1 MPKRKSPST
10 GPMSVQPIVH
20 DSIVATKLAMMPTV
34 GGQQRTPLSKS
45 QQLRADAVRSANAR
59 MMRRSS
65 LRKQREAQKR

>member
-20 DSIVATKLAMMPTV
+20 GSTVATTLAMMPTV

-45 QQLRADAVRSANAR
+45 QQVRADVVRTANAR
-59 MMRRSS
+59 IMRRSS
-65 LRKQREAQKR
+65 LRKQRQAQKR